1 MGQSQ
6 GKRLRPLVVV
16 LGQYRGGTSAI
27 TGIVKKLGGWGGD
40 GDVRPPNISNPTG
53 FHENPSLDSVC
64 KSFFEL
70 PEHKPLGETS
80 QKVEK
85 LKGWRK
91 EQENS
96 SPEGSKFLVAKNPL
110 LCLMTNE
117 MELAWPDAKYIGVRR
132 DPDHSRRSVIDR
144 GWDWSEEQI
153 TSSILSMARERD
165 TFLESKTCL
174 WVNFETLISD
184 SEQVTRTI
192 AEFIDPGIGDSR
204 IKEASRTINP
214 KLRRANLEKGA
225 LGKTLDW
232 IYAYAISLIGKLR
245 YKGQSQIK
253 R

>member
-1 MGQSQ
+1 MGQS
-6 GKRLRPLVVV
+6 KRKPLRPLVVV

-80 QKVEK
+80 QKVEE
-85 LKGWRK
+85 LKDWRE
-91 EQENS
+91 EQEDS
-96 SPEGSKFLVAKNPL
+96 SPERSKFLVAKNPL
-110 LCLMTNE
+110 LCLMSNE
-117 MELAWPDAKYIGVRR
+117 IDLAWPDAKYIGVRR
-132 DPDHSRRSVIDR
+132 DPDHSRRSVIAR
-144 GWDWSEEQI
+144 GWDWSEEQV
-153 TSSILSMARERD
+153 TSSILSMVKERD
-165 TFLESKTCL
+165 IFLERKSCL
-174 WVNFETLISD
+174 WVDFESAISD
-184 SEQVTRTI
+184 PDLVTRKI
-192 AEFIDPGIGDSR
+192 AEFIDLGIGDSE
-204 IKEASRTINP
+204 IIEASKTINP

-232 IYAYAISLIGKLR
+232 IYAYAISFIGRLK
-245 YKGQSQIK
+245 YKEKDQTK